1 MGYDDEWMLVY
12 GGVMDDGEWW
22 LIDSNI
28 CCADRVVD
36 NVVRSSLLSSVVS
49 SFSSEYSEIQRLS
62 LVACLLPLALWCD
75 VKRENG
81 NSLNYVILIGSVVSV
96 QYVQHFNKVV
106 SVLYEQYTYKYP
118 SKNIKIKAPW
128 KSNINNKRAL
138 TLLQSFILAKC
149 TIPPYPFWILTHD
162 SYQECRLLQMMTYTC
177 TASWM
182 NESITLR
189 MGYGTA
195 ATDWL
200 VLSLLSPFWLESSR
214 SSSNEWM
221 NQSNLHRMKES
232 STKAVVVRRSLSPVT
247 NTRARNER
255 MNVPVKSINNHWQ
268 QLLTTPYIINHH
280 PQE

>member
-1 MGYDDEWMLVY
+1 MGYDDECWYMVVWWMVS
-12 GGVMDDGEWW
+12 DDW

-36 NVVRSSLLSSVVS
+36 DVVRSSLLSSVVS

-62 LVACLLPLALWCD
+62 LVACRLLCD

-149 TIPPYPFWILTHD
+149 TIPPLSILNLDSWLLPGMPTFTNDDLHVHCILNEWIYHLTD
-162 SYQECRLLQMMTYTC
+162 GVRYS
-177 TASWM
+177 TA
-182 NESITLR
+182 R
-189 MGYGTA
+189 V
-195 ATDWL
+195 WL

-247 NTRARNER
+247 NMTHICVQHVLLGTNEWMYR
-255 MNVPVKSINNHWQ
+255 
-268 QLLTTPYIINHH
+268 
-280 PQE
+280 

>member
-1 MGYDDEWMLVY
+1 MGYDDECWYMVVWWMVS
-12 GGVMDDGEWW
+12 DDW
-22 LIDSNI
+22 LILIS
-28 CCADRVVD
+28 VVLIELLID
-36 NVVRSSLLSSVVS
+36 VVRSSLLSSVVS

-96 QYVQHFNKVV
+96 QYVPVQHFNKVV

-195 ATDWL
+195 RLAFDSF
-200 VLSLLSPFWLESSR
+200 SLYSPPSD
-214 SSSNEWM
+214 
-221 NQSNLHRMKES
+221 
-232 STKAVVVRRSLSPVT
+232 
-247 NTRARNER
+247 
-255 MNVPVKSINNHWQ
+255 
-268 QLLTTPYIINHH
+268 
-280 PQE
+280 

>member
-1 MGYDDEWMLVY
+1 MNGCWYMVVWWMVSDD
-12 GGVMDDGEWW
+12 W
-22 LIDSNI
+22 LILISVVLI
-28 CCADRVVD
+28 ELLMMLFGPLCCL
-36 NVVRSSLLSSVVS
+36 LLSLHSVPNIRRS
-49 SFSSEYSEIQRLS
+49 NACRLS
-62 LVACLLPLALWCD
+62 LACCRLLCD

-96 QYVQHFNKVV
+96 QYVQHFINKVV

-149 TIPPYPFWILTHD
+149 TIPPLSILNLDSWLLPGMPTFTNDDLHVHCILNEWIYHLTD
-162 SYQECRLLQMMTYTC
+162 GVRYS
-177 TASWM
+177 TA
-182 NESITLR
+182 R
-189 MGYGTA
+189 V
-195 ATDWL
+195 WL

-247 NTRARNER
+247 NMTHICVQHVLLGTNEWMYR
-255 MNVPVKSINNHWQ
+255 
-268 QLLTTPYIINHH
+268 
-280 PQE
+280 